1 LGKTSGNQS
10 VGDDASGGDCV
21 YRIFQS
27 LLLRRKAVRIMQYEP
42 RNQPHLRYV
51 IDGPT
56 SDKRLLATVKYTLK
70 LCEGLGY
77 DFNTVEFAVRDI
89 PYAIDFGNRPDAEL
103 TSVGAENFE
112 WVVEESAKWLS
123 QQKNRNQVK

>member
-42 RNQPHLRYV
+42 ETNLIYAMLSMGQ
-51 IDGPT
+51 
-56 SDKRLLATVKYTLK
+56 LLIKIIGDSERIHIETL
-70 LCEGLGY
+70 
-77 DFNTVEFAVRDI
+77 
-89 PYAIDFGNRPDAEL
+89 
-103 TSVGAENFE
+103 
-112 WVVEESAKWLS
+112 
-123 QQKNRNQVK
+123 